1 MDAALGT
8 EHRIAQPLATPV
20 NWRTKPGMRSGA
32 VLDALLARAMAGDAT
47 TVDGDAIDRD
57 AVVGGAVDPDAA
69 DAADAADAEA
79 ADAEVNA
86 GAGGALLLAVTGAP
100 LVDDAGRIVFGE
112 AAVGGRC
119 AVVGLGGLDRGKR
132 CDEMVL
138 ADRAGKAALHEAA
151 HAVGLEHCA
160 DPTCVMYPARNI
172 ADVDR
177 KAMGFCTRCS
187 MDLAHATL
195 DAARV

>member
-8 EHRIAQPLATPV
+8 EHRIARPLATPV
-20 NWRTKPGMRSGA
+20 DWRTKPGMRSGA
-32 VLDALLARAMAGDAT
+32 VLDALLARAETGDTGDA
-47 TVDGDAIDRD
+47 G
-57 AVVGGAVDPDAA
+57 AA
-69 DAADAADAEA
+69 DANAVASEPLTSEA
-79 ADAEVNA
+79 NA

-100 LVDDAGRIVFGE
+100 LVDDAGRVVFGE

-119 AVVGLGGLDRGKR
+119 AVVGLGGLDRGRR
-132 CDEMVL
+132 CDQTVL
-138 ADRAGKAALHEAA
+138 AVRAGKAALHEAA
-151 HAVGLEHCA
+151 HALGLEHCA

>member
-1 MDAALGT
+1 MHLLSAIGQAVDAALGT
-8 EHRIAQPLATPV
+8 EHRIARPLATPV
-20 NWRTKPGMRSGA
+20 DWRTKPGMRSGA
-32 VLDALLARAMAGDAT
+32 VLDALLARAETGDTGDA
-47 TVDGDAIDRD
+47 G
-57 AVVGGAVDPDAA
+57 AA
-69 DAADAADAEA
+69 DANAVASEPLTSEA
-79 ADAEVNA
+79 NA

-100 LVDDAGRIVFGE
+100 LVDDAGRVVFGE

-119 AVVGLGGLDRGKR
+119 AVVGLGGLDRGRR
-132 CDEMVL
+132 CDQTVL
-138 ADRAGKAALHEAA
+138 AVRAGKAALHEAA
-151 HAVGLEHCA
+151 HALGLEHCA

>member
-1 MDAALGT
+1 VDLVPAGGVSLHLLSAIGQAVDAALGT
-8 EHRIAQPLATPV
+8 SHRIAAPLAMPV
-20 NWRTKPGMRSGA
+20 DWRTKPGMRSGA
-32 VLDALLARAMAGDAT
+32 VLDALLARAQ
-47 TVDGDAIDRD
+47 
-57 AVVGGAVDPDAA
+57 
-69 DAADAADAEA
+69 AADAESV
-79 ADAEVNA
+79 DAEAVDAEANP
-86 GAGGALLLAVTGAP
+86 GAAGALLLAVTGAA
-100 LVDDAGRIVFGE
+100 LVDDGGRIVFGE
-112 AAVGGRC
+112 AVVGGRC
-119 AVVGLGGLDRGKR
+119 AVLGLGGLDRGRR
-132 CDEMVL
+132 CSETVL
-138 ADRAGKAALHEAA
+138 TDRARKAAVHEAA